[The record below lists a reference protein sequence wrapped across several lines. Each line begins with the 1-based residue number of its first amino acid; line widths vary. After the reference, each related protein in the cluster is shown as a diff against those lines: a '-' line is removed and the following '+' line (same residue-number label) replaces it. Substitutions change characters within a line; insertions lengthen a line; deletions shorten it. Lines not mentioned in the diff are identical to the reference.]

1 MQGGSVDK
9 AQRVFT
15 RKQSARVA
23 SQERCSR
30 VGVEALVGV
39 TGWAAGLVDA
49 KGLVGCKQD
58 AFDGLGGQGAQRSVQ
73 VRRYSDGT
81 QGTRPSCTKRRRGSE
96 LRSNKRAQIELSPP
110 CAGSNTSGEDTQSSG
125 GIVFKDELP

>member
-1 MQGGSVDK
+1 MDK

-39 TGWAAGLVDA
+39 TGCAASLLDA
-49 KGLVGCKQD
+49 MGLVGCKHD

-73 VRRYSDGT
+73 VRRDSDGT
-81 QGTRPSCTKRRRGSE
+81 QGSSTRPSCTKRRRDSE